1 MAAKK
6 KSKYVGFSKLVK
18 KMGAKTKKAHKD
30 RLKGGLADKSKP
42 SDFSKKQLEMGIKV
56 EREHTSN
63 KKIAREIAMDHLKE
77 DPKYYTKLKKIEKKK
92 PRRKK

>member
-1 MAAKK
+1 MAPKK
-6 KSKYVGFSKLVK
+6 KKYVGFEKLAK
-18 KMGAKTKKAHKD
+18 KIGAKATKAHKD

-42 SDFSKKQLEMGIKV
+42 SDFSKKQLEMGVKV
-56 EREHTSN
+56 EREHTRN

-77 DPKYYTKLKKIEKKK
+77 DPKYYTKLKKIHKKK